1 MKKIITLIVVVSAST
16 TFAQEQ
22 PQNMSL
28 TLDQVINLA
37 SGNSLDAFRYKNM
50 YLASYWEYRYYQADR
65 LPSFSLNSTPIDFN
79 RYRNKEY
86 NFNTNEEE
94 YVLRE
99 YYDADATASLSQKFT
114 LTGGTFYL
122 RSGLGMVK
130 NLNGD
135 KSTSYQS
142 TPVSIGYSQQLNGYN
157 ELRWKSRIEP
167 LKYEK
172 AKKEF
177 IQSREML
184 AMTSTSKFFNLVD
197 AQIQLKIAE
206 NNLANA
212 DTLYKIGTGRFQV
225 GTVTQDELLNLQLG
239 LLNARQA
246 FNRAQLAVQRYQS
259 DLNSFLAI
267 GKNSI
272 TECIVPSRIPDIQVD
287 AAEALDLA
295 IKNNPD
301 ILGQEQQLLE
311 QDQSVARAKSEAG
324 LNTSIFAQ
332 YGLNQSSDTF
342 SEVYDNPDK
351 SQRLQLGITIPIL
364 DWGRRKGQLLMAESN
379 REVVNARIKQERIDF
394 EQNIVQS
401 VMEFNLQSEQV
412 RNAAI
417 ADTVAQ
423 KGYEVTFQRFL
434 IGKVDVLKLN
444 QARNDRESARKSY
457 ISAVNSYWTYFYRLR
472 LLTLYDFINRKP
484 LLEEYDQLLE
494 NSSSWK

>member
-1 MKKIITLIVVVSAST
+1 MPA
-16 TFAQEQ
+16 
-22 PQNMSL
+22 
-28 TLDQVINLA
+28 
-37 SGNSLDAFRYKNM
+37 
-50 YLASYWEYRYYQADR
+50 
-65 LPSFSLNSTPIDFN
+65 
-79 RYRNKEY
+79 
-86 NFNTNEEE
+86 
-94 YVLRE
+94 
-99 YYDADATASLSQKFT
+99 
-114 LTGGTFYL
+114 
-122 RSGLGMVK
+122 
-130 NLNGD
+130 
-135 KSTSYQS
+135 
-142 TPVSIGYSQQLNGYN
+142 
-157 ELRWKSRIEP
+157 
-167 LKYEK
+167 
-172 AKKEF
+172 
-177 IQSREML
+177 
-184 AMTSTSKFFNLVD
+184 
-197 AQIQLKIAE
+197 
-206 NNLANA
+206 
-212 DTLYKIGTGRFQV
+212 
-225 GTVTQDELLNLQLG
+225 
-239 LLNARQA
+239 A